1 MDRHK
6 LSDLLSPLC
15 EIVESVGK
23 PLCTT
28 KTGQVMRKDGDW
40 QDLVTDADVRVQKEL
55 GDRLGELLPE
65 AAFYAEEKE
74 NAAINGL
81 TWLVDPIDGTT
92 NFVTSGRDFAVSV
105 ALYDDQT
112 PLIAAVYDVMR
123 DDMFSAA
130 RGHGAWRNGCQ
141 LSPLAERSLNDC
153 LLDVSLASLRTL
165 MRRTGRPLYEMGRDV
180 RAHRALGSAAL
191 SISHIACG
199 ELHIYL
205 SSKLKPWD
213 HAAASLILAE
223 TGGVVLPLFSDG
235 NLFSGESTPIIA
247 CSSSD
252 LAKELMDKWFSE

>member
-1 MDRHK
+1 MDK
-6 LSDLLSPLC
+6 QELPNLLPSLC
-15 EIVESVGK
+15 EIVKGVGK

-28 KTGQVMRKDGDW
+28 QTGQVMRKDGDW
-40 QDLVTDADVRVQKEL
+40 QDLVTDADIRVQKEL
-55 GDRLGELLPE
+55 CDKLGRLLPE

-74 NAAINGL
+74 NVAISGL

-105 ALYDDQT
+105 ALYDDET
-112 PLIAAVYDVMR
+112 PLLAAVYDVMR
-123 DDMFSAA
+123 DDLFCAA
-130 RGHGAWRNGCQ
+130 CGHGAWRNGHQ
-141 LSPLAERSLNDC
+141 LSRLNARPLNDC
-153 LLDVSLASLRTL
+153 LLDISLASLRTL
-165 MRRTGRPLYEMGRDV
+165 MQRTGQPLYDMSRDV

-213 HAAASLILAE
+213 HAAASLILKE

-235 NLFSGESTPIIA
+235 HLFSGESTPIIA
-247 CSSSD
+247 CSSRD
-252 LAKELMDKWFSE
+252 LAMELMDKWFKE